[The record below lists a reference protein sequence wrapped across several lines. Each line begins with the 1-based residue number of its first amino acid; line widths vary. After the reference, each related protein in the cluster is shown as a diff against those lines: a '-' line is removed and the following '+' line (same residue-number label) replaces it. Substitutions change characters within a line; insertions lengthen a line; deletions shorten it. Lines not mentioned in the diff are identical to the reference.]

1 MGRDDRR
8 YLHQV
13 RRALRSTG
21 KQKKQVLAQVQA
33 SVSEYREEKP
43 DCSYSDLVQRFGVP
57 QQIAEAT
64 VSEMGAGEVLDAMK
78 VRQRILRMVSITA
91 ITVLI
96 LWAGVVGMAYLNHKI
111 IDNGYAVVEIVEVT
125 EKAK

>member
-13 RRALRSTG
+13 RRALRGTG
-21 KQKKQVLAQVQA
+21 KQKKQVLAQVQS
-33 SVSEYREEKP
+33 SVSEYREENP

-64 VSEMGAGEVLDAMK
+64 VSEMGAGEELDAMK
-78 VRQRILRMVSITA
+78 VRQGILRMVSITA

>member
-13 RRALRSTG
+13 RRALRGTG
-21 KQKKQVLAQVQA
+21 KQKKQVLAQVQS
-33 SVSEYREEKP
+33 SVSEYREENP

-64 VSEMGAGEVLDAMK
+64 VSEMGAGEELDAMK

-96 LWAGVVGMAYLNHKI
+96 LWAGVVGMAYLNHKS
-111 IDNGYAVVEIVEVT
+111 IDNGYAVVEIIEVT
-125 EKAK
+125 ESTQ

>member
-13 RRALRSTG
+13 RRALRGTG

-33 SVSEYREEKP
+33 SVSEYREENP

-57 QQIAEAT
+57 QQIAEAA
-64 VSEMGAGEVLDAMK
+64 VSEMGTGEVLNAIEIK
-78 VRQRILRMVSITA
+78 RPILRIVTITA
-91 ITVLI
+91 GII
-96 LWAGVVGMAYLNHKI
+96 LTLWLALFIKSYIEHMKNVEGFAT
-111 IDNGYAVVEIVEVT
+111 VEIVEVVRDV
-125 EKAK
+125 K

>member
-13 RRALRSTG
+13 RRALRGTG
-21 KQKKQVLAQVQA
+21 KQKKQVLAQVQS
-33 SVSEYREEKP
+33 SVSEYREENP

-78 VRQRILRMVSITA
+78 VRQGILRMVSITA